1 VALAAMSSGTLLSVH
16 WYRVAGL
23 KPLLRPNLKLHR
35 HRYRGQP
42 WFVLREPASGR
53 SHRFTAG
60 ARLILNG
67 MDGQTPVAELWAA
80 AQRQLGEDAPTQDE
94 LIGLLGQL
102 HSADLMQC
110 DVPPDAGELF
120 QRGQEQKRTK
130 ARQSYGN
137 PMALKVP
144 LLDPDRLLELMVP
157 WVRPIWNR
165 WGFMAWA
172 LLVLAG
178 VAAALTHRADL
189 GANVAD
195 RVLAADNL
203 LLLVVIFPLLK
214 ALHELGHGIAVKMG
228 GGEVHEMGV
237 MMLVFLPVPYVDAS
251 ASSTLRG
258 KYERAVVGAAGM
270 MVELALAALAMGVWL
285 LVEPGFVRALA
296 FNVMLVAGVSTL
308 IFNANPLL
316 RYDGYFILADLS
328 ETPNLAQRANR
339 CVGYM
344 LERWVFGVEQP
355 EPPAATLGERIW
367 LVVYAVTSFCY
378 RMLVSVAIIVFVAAE
393 YLAVGV
399 VLGIWAAVT
408 MIFVPLGRTLGQL
421 FRGPRLAPVRGR
433 AVGLSAAGLVL
444 ALALFLLLPLPLR
457 TQTEGVLWLPEQS
470 LVRAGGNGFNT
481 QFLAA
486 PGSMVQ
492 AGDPL
497 VLSINQALSAQRQ
510 LLAARVDELQA
521 RVDALFVSARAD
533 AEVTRQEL
541 QREQA
546 ALAVLD
552 TRLAALVTLSPAA
565 GRFVVPRAVDQDG
578 RFHRKGD
585 LLGYVVDPLQ
595 PLVRVVVAQGDAEL
609 VRGATRELALRRA
622 DRPGE
627 VIFGQVLRE
636 LPAGSSELP
645 SRALATGGGG
655 TVAVDPRDDQ
665 GLRALER
672 SFQLEV
678 ALPPD
683 GLALYG
689 GRVHVRFEHPSEP
702 LAAQLWRP
710 LRQLLLG
717 RFQI

>member
-1 VALAAMSSGTLLSVH
+1 MTGTLLSVH

-23 KPLLRPNLKLHR
+23 KPLLRPHLKLHR
-35 HRYRGQP
+35 HRYRGEP
-42 WFVLREPASGR
+42 WFVLRDPASGR

-67 MDGQTPVAELWAA
+67 MDGHTPVAELWAA
-80 AQRQLGEDAPTQDE
+80 AQRRLGENAPTQDE
-94 LIGLLGQL
+94 LISLLGQL

-120 QRGQEQKRTK
+120 QRGQEHKRTK

-137 PMALKVP
+137 PMALKIP
-144 LLDPDRLLELMVP
+144 LFDPDRLLDRLAP
-157 WVRPIWNR
+157 FFRPVWNG
-165 WGFMAWA
+165 WGFAGWL

-178 VAAALTHRADL
+178 ITAALANRAEL
-189 GANVAD
+189 GENIAD
-195 RVLAADNL
+195 RVLAAHNL
-203 LLLVVIFPLLK
+203 LLLLVIFPLLK

-228 GGEVHEMGV
+228 GGEVHEMGA

-251 ASSTLRG
+251 ASTTLRS

-296 FNVMLVAGVSTL
+296 FNVMLVAGISTL
-308 IFNANPLL
+308 VFNANPLL
-316 RYDGYFILADLS
+316 RYDGYFILADLT

-339 CVGYM
+339 CVGYL
-344 LERWVFGVEQP
+344 LERWLFRVEQP
-355 EPPAATLGERIW
+355 EPPAATLGERLW
-367 LVVYAVTSFCY
+367 LVSYAVISFCY

-393 YLAVGV
+393 YFFIGV
-399 VLGIWAAVT
+399 VLAIWAAVA

-421 FRGPRLAPVRGR
+421 FRGPRLAAVRVR
-433 AVGLSAAGLVL
+433 AVGVSSGLLVLVL
-444 ALALFLLLPLPLR
+444 ALFFMLPLPLR

-470 LVRAGGNGFNT
+470 LVRAGGNGFMAELLT
-481 QFLAA
+481 P
-486 PGSMVQ
+486 PGSLVKL
-492 AGDPL
+492 GDPL
-497 VLSINQALSAQRQ
+497 VASTNPALTAQRR
-510 LLAARVDELQA
+510 LTAARVAELQA
-521 RVDALFVSARAD
+521 RVDAQFVAARAD

-541 QREQA
+541 AREQG
-546 ALAVLD
+546 ALTVLD
-552 TRLAALVTLSPAA
+552 ERLASLVKYSPAD

-578 RFHRKGD
+578 RFHRKGE

-595 PLVRVVVAQGDAEL
+595 PLVRVVVTQGDAEL

-622 DRPGE
+622 HRPGE
-627 VIFGQVLRE
+627 VITGRVLRE

-655 TVAVDPRDDQ
+655 TVAVDPRDDKGVR
-665 GLRALER
+665 GLQR

-689 GRVHVRFEHPSEP
+689 GRVHVRFEHPPEP

-717 RFQI
+717 RFQV

>member
-1 VALAAMSSGTLLSVH
+1 MAGTLLSMH

-23 KPLLRPNLKLHR
+23 KPALRSHLKLHR
-35 HRYRGQP
+35 HRYRGER
-42 WFVLREPASGR
+42 WFVLRDPASGR

-60 ARLILNG
+60 ARLVLNG
-67 MDGQTPVAELWAA
+67 MDGQTPVADLWAA
-80 AQRQLGEDAPTQDE
+80 AQRRLGESAPTQDE

-110 DVPPDAGELF
+110 DVPPDADELF
-120 QRGQEQKRTK
+120 QRGQEHQRTK

-144 LLDPDRLLELMVP
+144 LFDPDRLLERLAP
-157 WVRPIWNR
+157 LLRPVWNQ
-165 WGFMAWA
+165 WGFIGWL

-178 VAAALTHRADL
+178 ITAALANRAEL
-189 GANVAD
+189 VENVAD
-195 RVLAADNL
+195 RVLAAHNL
-203 LLLVVIFPLLK
+203 LLLAVIFPLLK

-251 ASSTLRG
+251 ASSTMRS

-270 MVELALAALAMGVWL
+270 MVELALAALAMAVWL

-296 FNVMLVAGVSTL
+296 FNVMLVAGISTL
-308 IFNANPLL
+308 VFNANPLL

-339 CVGYM
+339 CVGYL
-344 LERWVFGVEQP
+344 LERWLFRVEQP
-355 EPPAATLGERIW
+355 EPPAATLGERVW
-367 LVVYAVTSFCY
+367 LLSYAVASFGY
-378 RMLVSVAIIVFVAAE
+378 RMLVSLAIIVFIAAE
-393 YLAVGV
+393 YFFIGVLLAM
-399 VLGIWAAVT
+399 WAAAT
-408 MIFVPLGRTLGQL
+408 MLVVPVGRTVGQL
-421 FRGPRLAPVRGR
+421 VRGPRLAAVRGR
-433 AVGLSAAGLVL
+433 AVGLSTALLVL
-444 ALALFLLLPLPLR
+444 ALAVFLFLPLPLR

-470 LVRAGGNGFNT
+470 LVRAGGNGY
-481 QFLAA
+481 LAQLLVQ
-486 PGSMVQ
+486 PGSVVKR
-492 AGDPL
+492 GEPL
-497 VLSINQALSAQRQ
+497 VASSNPALSAQRRVS
-510 LLAARVDELQA
+510 AAKVDELQA
-521 RVDALFVSARAD
+521 RVDAQFVTARAD

-541 QREQA
+541 AREQG

-552 TRLAALVTLSPAA
+552 ERLAALVTVSPTD

-578 RFHRKGD
+578 RYHRKGE

-595 PLVRVVVAQGDAEL
+595 PLVRVVVTQGDAEL

-622 DRPGE
+622 DRPE
-627 VIFGQVLRE
+627 QVITGHVLRE
-636 LPAGSSELP
+636 LPAGSSDLP
-645 SRALATGGGG
+645 SRALAPGGGG
-655 TVAVDPRDDQ
+655 TVAVDPRDDKGVR
-665 GLRALER
+665 GLQR

-689 GRVHVRFEHPSEP
+689 GRVHVRFEHPPEP

-717 RFQI
+717 RFQV